1 MITEVLLLSLANGWQ
16 ITLEMGS
23 LNRMLCSSVRVVLDG
38 WPPSEPDWSTVSP
51 IDGFDTLAWVEDGAT
66 IGCAAFRRHLAGTQ
80 LLDAHIKWLR
90 AARALPAE
98 GFDQEESGGAAGGSA
113 LPGGGGRA
121 VGVTRG
127 ATWGARLQRA

>member
-1 MITEVLLLSLANGWQ
+1 M
-16 ITLEMGS
+16 TLEMGS
-23 LNRMLCSSVRVVLDG
+23 GHRKHPALNRMLCSSVRVVLDG
-38 WPPSEPDWSTVSP
+38 STVPP

-113 LPGGGGRA
+113 LPGDGGRA

-127 ATWGARLQRA
+127 ATWGVRLQRA